1 VSDTGTPAVA
11 DTVPPAGARAA
22 HAAGPQA
29 DDFDIERLRVLV
41 SYSRRLRWQ
50 MGSVAAVIA
59 AVAWAGGVAA
69 ASALVW
75 LGCTLLVREARAA
88 WLLHLERQDTPIAG
102 RLRLVTLGT
111 LALGLAYGSAAL
123 LMPQMDT
130 AFDAMVTMIL
140 MSLSAGAIATTFTV
154 MPAFVAFGAGVCL
167 PSAAMWAATGGWPG
181 AGVALLIVLF
191 LSVQVRFAR
200 QTLSM
205 YAESYRMRQANTAL
219 LAQLSDERA
228 RLAQARD
235 AAVAADLAK
244 SRFLA
249 AASHDLRQPLQS
261 LALNGGA
268 LMRQPLP
275 AEAREIAGEMATGIE
290 ALRRM
295 LDGLL
300 DISQLDAGAQAPELR
315 PLALARVVQGLT
327 ERFRKAAEAKGL
339 ALHGRCPPGLTAVSD
354 AQMLQRVLSNLL
366 DNAVKFTA
374 TGQVTLTAE
383 DHGDRVRLTVAD
395 TGCGIPLPDQAR
407 VFDDLTQLG
416 NPERNSAQGYGLGL
430 GIVRRLVRLLGI
442 ELVLDSEA
450 GAGTRVHLLLPRAD
464 PALTGTTLADQPAP
478 SPGLVARRVLVL
490 DDDPG
495 VRHAY
500 GTVLR
505 ALGCEVRAC
514 ATLRE
519 ALQTLGAFKPD
530 VALVDVRLGEDTDGL
545 QAVPAL
551 RERQPGLPA
560 ILISADTGSA
570 LRADAARL
578 GVPLLRKPVTEA
590 VLALAINRVLTESL
604 VPGPRGD

>member
-1 VSDTGTPAVA
+1 VGATCAA
-11 DTVPPAGARAA
+11 DEKD
-22 HAAGPQA
+22 
-29 DDFDIERLRVLV
+29 DDFDVERLRVLV
-41 SYSRRLRWQ
+41 TYSRGLRFQ
-50 MGSVAAVIA
+50 MAAVAAVIA
-59 AVAWAGGVAA
+59 AVAWAGGVPTGF
-69 ASALVW
+69 ALAW
-75 LGCTLLVREARAA
+75 LAMTLTVRETRAA
-88 WLLHLERQDTPIAG
+88 WLLRLERRTDPMG
-102 RLRLVTLGT
+102 PRLRTVTLLT
-111 LALGLAYGSAAL
+111 LALGLAYGSAAVF
-123 LMPQMDT
+123 MPRMGT

-154 MPAFVAFGAGVCL
+154 LPAFVAFGAGVCL
-167 PSAAMWAATGGWPG
+167 PSAAVWAFAGGWPG

-200 QTLSM
+200 QTLAM
-205 YAESYRMRQANTAL
+205 YDESFRMRQANNAL
-219 LAQLSDERA
+219 LAQLSDERG

-268 LMRQPLP
+268 LVRQPLP

-300 DISQLDAGAQAPELR
+300 DISQLDVGAQAPDLR
-315 PLALARVVQGLT
+315 PLSLQRVVQGLV
-327 ERFRKAAEAKGL
+327 ERFRKPAESKGL
-339 ALHGRCPPGLTAVSD
+339 LLLGRCPPGLTAVSD

-374 TGQVTLTAE
+374 SGQVTLTAE
-383 DHGDRVRLTVAD
+383 EHGDRVRLTVAD
-395 TGCGIPLPDQAR
+395 TGCGIPLADQAR

-464 PALTGTTLADQPAP
+464 PTLTGGGEGTTTGEQPTP

-495 VRHAY
+495 VRQAY

-505 ALGCEVRAC
+505 ALGCQVRAC
-514 ATLRE
+514 ATLAE
-519 ALQTLGAFKPD
+519 ALQTLGAFSPD
-530 VALVDVRLGEDTDGL
+530 VALVDVRLGGDTDGL

-551 RERQPGLPA
+551 RALQPGLPA
-560 ILISADTGSA
+560 ILISADTGST

-590 VLALAINRVLTESL
+590 VLALAINRVLAEDQGLAAT
-604 VPGPRGD
+604 GD